1 MPDGKHGRRFS
12 ASPANIVLM
21 VFLGVGGFYL
31 LSEHRAHL
39 IGAGPLIILL
49 GLCIVMH
56 FFMHGSHGGH
66 AGSHHDREE
75 QPGGGATGSRRTEHG
90 AERDAR

>member
-1 MPDGKHGRRFS
+1 MPDGKHGRRFF
-12 ASPANIVLM
+12 ASPANIALM

-49 GLCIVMH
+49 GLCVVMH

-66 AGSHHDREE
+66 AGSHDDREE
-75 QPGGGATGSRRTEHG
+75 QPGGGAIGSRRTEHG
-90 AERDAR
+90 TERDAQ

>member
-1 MPDGKHGRRFS
+1 MLDGKHGRRFF
-12 ASPANIVLM
+12 ASPVNIVLL

-39 IGAGPLIILL
+39 LGAGPLIILL

-66 AGSHHDREE
+66 AGGHDARDE
-75 QPGGGATGSRRTEHG
+75 QQGGGATGGPRTEHET
-90 AERDAR
+90 ERDAR